1 MAIFSFAVLT
11 LWLLTWVMWFF
22 CLPGSK
28 WFDNQLQ
35 YENWDFDGKPYVII
49 ITILALVGGTAGF
62 VYAYVPDVDVGVGI
76 AAVVVSAVAL
86 ICWII
91 SFSVFALRDFH
102 KRLRRLKDY

>member
-28 WFDNQLQ
+28 WFDNQIQ
-35 YENWDFDGKPYVII
+35 YESWDFDGKPYVII
-49 ITILALVGGTAGF
+49 MTVLAVLAGGLGF
-62 VYAYVPDVDVGVGI
+62 VYAYFFVDIGIGI
-76 AAVVVSAVAL
+76 AGAVLAAVCL
-86 ICWII
+86 LGWII

-102 KRLRRLKDY
+102 KRLRKLKDY

>member
-28 WFDNQLQ
+28 WFDNQLH
-35 YENWDFDGKPYVII
+35 YESWDFDGKPYVII
-49 ITILALVGGTAGF
+49 MTVLAVFAGGVGF
-62 VYAYVPDVDVGVGI
+62 VYAYLPVDIGVGI
-76 AAVVVSAVAL
+76 AAVVISAVCL
-86 ICWII
+86 LGWII

-102 KRLRRLKDY
+102 KRLRKLKDY

>member
-11 LWLLTWVMWFF
+11 LWLLCWVMWFF

-28 WFDNQLQ
+28 WFDNQIQ
-35 YENWDFDGKPYVII
+35 YESWDFDGLPFAI
-49 ITILALVGGTAGF
+49 ITTVLATIAAALGF
-62 VYAYVPDVDVGVGI
+62 VYAYFPGIDIGIGI
-76 AAVVVSAVAL
+76 AAAAIAGGCL
-86 ICWII
+86 IAWLI